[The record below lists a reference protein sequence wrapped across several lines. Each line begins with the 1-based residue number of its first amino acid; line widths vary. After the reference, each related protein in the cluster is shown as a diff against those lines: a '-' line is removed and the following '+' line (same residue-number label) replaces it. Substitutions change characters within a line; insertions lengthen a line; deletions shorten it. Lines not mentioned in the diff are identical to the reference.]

1 MQAERGAQ
9 VGICVD
15 LAEPIE
21 DLVEIKLNQL
31 FFHTS
36 GTACWLPLG
45 SHLQGYLF
53 LPPLR
58 HRSLIC
64 WKALRTAMTQPG
76 LDFWKSWRDRK
87 DMGLQLH
94 RGDMCGGCIGKK
106 CHKYQEMTGVT
117 GPLVRTSSV
126 APGAV
131 TPVLLPYLPD
141 NQHVPAEANSLH
153 IRPQAATVSPGLAG
167 MSC

>member
-1 MQAERGAQ
+1 
-9 VGICVD
+9 
-15 LAEPIE
+15 
-21 DLVEIKLNQL
+21 
-31 FFHTS
+31 
-36 GTACWLPLG
+36 
-45 SHLQGYLF
+45 
-53 LPPLR
+53 
-58 HRSLIC
+58 
-64 WKALRTAMTQPG
+64 
-76 LDFWKSWRDRK
+76 
-87 DMGLQLH
+87 MGLQLH

-153 IRPQAATVSPGLAG
+153 IRPQAATVSPGLTG